1 MMNRVS
7 TIFCAVSL
15 IVTAAVLAAGF
26 NLTAMP
32 HQAVVAMKKPV
43 PPESLPDI
51 DMHGFGKVSVMD
63 MMLYYI
69 ENPPATATA
78 GGGAAPAAKRFGGC

>member
-7 TIFCAVSL
+7 IIFCTVSL
-15 IVTAAVLAAGF
+15 IVTVVVLGAGF
-26 NLTAMP
+26 NLAAMP
-32 HQAVVAMKKPV
+32 RQTVAAAKKPV

-51 DMHGFGKVSVMD
+51 DMPGFGKVSVLD
-63 MMLYYI
+63 LVGYYI

-78 GGGAAPAAKRFGGC
+78 AGGAATSTKRFGGC

>member
-1 MMNRVS
+1 MNRVS
-7 TIFCAVSL
+7 IIFCIVSL
-15 IVTAAVLAAGF
+15 IVTAVVLGTGF
-26 NLTAMP
+26 NFAAMP
-32 HQAVVAMKKPV
+32 RQAVAAAKNPV

-51 DMHGFGKVSVMD
+51 TMQGFGKVSVMD

-69 ENPPATATA
+69 ENPPVTATA